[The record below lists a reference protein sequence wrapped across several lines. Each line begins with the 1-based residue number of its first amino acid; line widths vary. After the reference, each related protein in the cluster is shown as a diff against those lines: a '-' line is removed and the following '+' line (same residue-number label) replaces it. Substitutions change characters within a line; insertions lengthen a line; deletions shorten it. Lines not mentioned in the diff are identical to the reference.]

1 MYTLPINGK
10 TYTTDQDMNLLGFL
24 RDELRLTSVKDGCSE
39 GACGACMVLV
49 DGKASRACLFSTAK
63 LAGRAVT
70 TVEGLSLREREVYAW
85 SFASAGAVQ
94 CGFCIPGMVISAKGL
109 LDANP
114 DPKPAEV
121 KRALQGNLCRCTG
134 YAKIEQAVL
143 TAGRMLRE
151 QLPIPE
157 PGTYGI
163 GDRMPRPDARAKVL
177 GTGEY
182 VDDMA
187 VPGMLH
193 GAVLRAPKPRVRVLA
208 LDTAAALAMPG
219 VVRVLTAA
227 DVPGERFQGHIV
239 RDWPA
244 MIAVGEET
252 RYVGDALALV
262 AAETRAQAR
271 AALAS
276 IRLEYEELPPV
287 TSPRAALAEDAP
299 RLHPKGNLLAR
310 TVLSRGDAD
319 AAIAEAAHVSRHV
332 FHTPP
337 TEHAFLEPESALAVP
352 ESDGTLTVYTG
363 TQSIYDDHHGIVG
376 VLGVPGDRVKVVS
389 KLVGGGFGGKEDL
402 SVQHHAALLAWSAGR
417 PVKLTL
423 ARQESIR
430 VHPKRHAM
438 EMDFTVACDRDGRL
452 TAMKAS
458 LLADTGAYASLGGPV
473 LQRACT
479 HAAGP
484 YKIANVAILGRGVY
498 TNNPPAGAF
507 RGFGVTQSCFAMESC
522 LNDLAAQVGISPW
535 EFRFRNAVEPGDALP
550 NGQIAGPDTA
560 LKETLLAV
568 REAFLSRPDAGIACC
583 LKNAGIGV
591 GLSDVGRVKLRVERG
606 RVGVYTS
613 AACIGQGLGSILVQI
628 VAQTAGLPWDRID
641 VARPDTATTPD
652 GGTTTA
658 SRQTMFNGE
667 AARLAALDLK
677 RDLDAQ
683 PLEALEGRAYYRE
696 YSGVTDPFGSDKPN
710 PVSHVAYSYA
720 TQVVLLD
727 AAGRVERVIAAHD
740 VGVAVNPTNVE
751 AQVEGGVVMGLGYAL
766 TEDYPL
772 KDGEPTAK
780 YGTLGLFRATQV
792 PEIET
797 ILVQARPGKVACGAK
812 GVGEIVTIP
821 TAPAVAGA
829 YFRRDGIF
837 RTRLPLAGTPYSR
850 KHLP

>member
-1 MYTLPINGK
+1 MFTLPINGQE
-10 TYTTDQDMNLLGFL
+10 YTTDQDMNLLGFL

-49 DGKASRACLFSTAK
+49 DGKASRACLFTTAK

-337 TEHAFLEPESALAVP
+337 PSTPSWN
-352 ESDGTLTVYTG
+352 
-363 TQSIYDDHHGIVG
+363 
-376 VLGVPGDRVKVVS
+376 RK
-389 KLVGGGFGGKEDL
+389 
-402 SVQHHAALLAWSAGR
+402 
-417 PVKLTL
+417 
-423 ARQESIR
+423 ARWR
-430 VHPKRHAM
+430 CPR
-438 EMDFTVACDRDGRL
+438 
-452 TAMKAS
+452 
-458 LLADTGAYASLGGPV
+458 
-473 LQRACT
+473 
-479 HAAGP
+479 
-484 YKIANVAILGRGVY
+484 
-498 TNNPPAGAF
+498 
-507 RGFGVTQSCFAMESC
+507 
-522 LNDLAAQVGISPW
+522 
-535 EFRFRNAVEPGDALP
+535 
-550 NGQIAGPDTA
+550 
-560 LKETLLAV
+560 
-568 REAFLSRPDAGIACC
+568 
-583 LKNAGIGV
+583 
-591 GLSDVGRVKLRVERG
+591 
-606 RVGVYTS
+606 
-613 AACIGQGLGSILVQI
+613 
-628 VAQTAGLPWDRID
+628 
-641 VARPDTATTPD
+641 
-652 GGTTTA
+652 
-658 SRQTMFNGE
+658 
-667 AARLAALDLK
+667 
-677 RDLDAQ
+677 
-683 PLEALEGRAYYRE
+683 
-696 YSGVTDPFGSDKPN
+696 
-710 PVSHVAYSYA
+710 
-720 TQVVLLD
+720 
-727 AAGRVERVIAAHD
+727 
-740 VGVAVNPTNVE
+740 
-751 AQVEGGVVMGLGYAL
+751 
-766 TEDYPL
+766 
-772 KDGEPTAK
+772 
-780 YGTLGLFRATQV
+780 
-792 PEIET
+792 
-797 ILVQARPGKVACGAK
+797 
-812 GVGEIVTIP
+812 P
-821 TAPAVAGA
+821 TAP
-829 YFRRDGIF
+829 
-837 RTRLPLAGTPYSR
+837 
-850 KHLP
+850 